1 MRSFVTRPLY
11 IYVYVVQCSSLVG
24 AKSLSVEPRSLLFVK
39 VKLYINKLFLV
50 DVFFLT
56 GKLGDR

>member
-11 IYVYVVQCSSLVG
+11 IYVYVVQCSSLVA